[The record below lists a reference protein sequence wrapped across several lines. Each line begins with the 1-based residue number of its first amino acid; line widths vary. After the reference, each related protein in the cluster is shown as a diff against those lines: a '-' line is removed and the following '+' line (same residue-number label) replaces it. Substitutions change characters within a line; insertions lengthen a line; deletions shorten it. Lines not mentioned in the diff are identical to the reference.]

1 MQSFIKFIADVTVPY
16 NPDWLVDPDKMFRSL
31 STGGKV
37 YFLMQQAIALNY
49 LDRVYD
55 KGLPTLI
62 KEYKEKVT
70 KWWLVDLEYE
80 VNALD
85 TDDLSLEK
93 EGYLNILALLNNDQS
108 NQIDAERCS
117 DWASHQREDAPVAM
131 KNTFYSP
138 YLRFAER
145 ARRSETLADGEH
157 AQNTE
162 SFSVPGPV
170 TLPTFTYQG
179 EILSVR
185 HDLSYSGYK
194 YDYTSNHKYGTS
206 QYGLGVGSIFSYW
219 RGYNWTDFKFNS
231 VVGVLA
237 AQCLDLDTN
246 TFPNNSLLWAYYD
259 VYCKVTGWQ
268 PKGAGE
274 SNYIWLSSESN
285 FLRRC
290 VLSFLIDLRDRYKVQ
305 FDDSELLARLMQGDT
320 AEDADQ
326 LHAFLKASEP
336 TEVSV
341 EMYHAFQKSP
351 FARFDELDLIKHKRL
366 SSREL
371 MDATIDA
378 RNSET
383 DPSDTQ
389 QDDDSTSGRSRRRR
403 TSRPS
408 SEPNLSDSSFDQLDE
423 ETGMTED
430 PAQPDDE
437 DEEATE
443 TEDPNTDELSDNN
456 FDELDQNV
464 DTEADATTPDEEPT
478 DPEGNPEGT
487 EDTTHNT
494 QHTQVP
500 DMPDMDD
507 KKGVK
512 LELSAGETAN
522 SVLYRIELESFID
535 SLLANSPNFLS
546 AQKVELLKRIKAYW
560 LNRLSPESLVNLLNS
575 IIKLPKHLNINKNK
589 DK

>member
-1 MQSFIKFIADVTVPY
+1 MQSFIKFIADVSVPY
-16 NPDWLVDPDKMFRSL
+16 NPDWLVDPNKMFRSL
-31 STGGKV
+31 STEGKV
-37 YFLMQQAIALNY
+37 FFLMQQAIALNY

-70 KWWLVDLEYE
+70 KWWLLDLEDE
-80 VNALD
+80 VNNLD
-85 TDDLSLEK
+85 SGDGTLEK
-93 EGYLNILALLNNDQS
+93 EGYLNILALLNADQS

-117 DWASHQREDAPVAM
+117 DWAANQREDAPVAV

-138 YLRFAER
+138 YLHFAER
-145 ARRSETLADGEH
+145 ARRSETLADGEF

-162 SFSVPGPV
+162 SFSVSNLV
-170 TLPTFTYQG
+170 TIPTFSYRGTL
-179 EILSVR
+179 LSVN
-185 HDLSYSGYK
+185 HELSYPGYK
-194 YDYTSNHKYGTS
+194 YDYKSNHKYGTS
-206 QYGLGVGSIFSYW
+206 PYGMGVESIFSYW
-219 RGYNWTDFKFNS
+219 RGYNWSDYNFNS

-259 VYCKVTGWQ
+259 IYCKVSGWT
-268 PKGAGE
+268 PKGASE
-274 SNYIWLSSESN
+274 SNFIWLSSESN

-290 VLSFLIDLRDRYKVQ
+290 VLSFLIDLRERFKIQ
-305 FDDSELLARLMQGDT
+305 FDDSELLALLVKGDN

-326 LHAFLKASEP
+326 LHAFLQASQP

-341 EMYHAFQKSP
+341 EMYNAFQKSP
-351 FARFDELDLIKHKRL
+351 FARFDELDLIKHNRL

-371 MDATIDA
+371 MEASIDA

-389 QDDDSTSGRSRRRR
+389 QDDDSTSGRSRRNR
-403 TSRPS
+403 SGRPS
-408 SEPNLSDSSFDQLDE
+408 GEPRLSDSSFDQLDE

-430 PAQPDDE
+430 PAQPDGE

-443 TEDPNTDELSDNN
+443 GGEPNTGRLSDSS
-456 FDELDQNV
+456 FDELDQS
-464 DTEADATTPDEEPT
+464 TEPEADATTPDEEPT
-478 DPEGNPEGT
+478 DPEGTPEGT

-500 DMPDMDD
+500 DMPNMDD

-512 LELSAGETAN
+512 LELSTGETVN
-522 SVLYRIELESFID
+522 SVLYRIELEAYID
-535 SLLANSPNFLS
+535 SLLSTNSPNILS
-546 AQKVELLKRIKAYW
+546 AQKIEFLKRIKAYW
-560 LNRLSPESLVNLLNS
+560 INRLSPESLVNLLNS
-575 IIKLPKHLNINKNK
+575 IVKLPKHLNINKNK
-589 DK
+589 D